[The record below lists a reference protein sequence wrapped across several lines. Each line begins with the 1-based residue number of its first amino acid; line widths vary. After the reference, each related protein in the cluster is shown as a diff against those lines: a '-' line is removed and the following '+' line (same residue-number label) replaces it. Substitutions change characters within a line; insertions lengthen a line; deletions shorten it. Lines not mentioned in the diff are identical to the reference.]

1 MESTDAEV
9 QQRRQRDFMEKAA
22 DQVKAKAFIRERA
35 MIDCV
40 RESYAVT

>member
-1 MESTDAEV
+1 METTDAEV

-22 DQVKAKAFIRERA
+22 DQAKAFIRERA